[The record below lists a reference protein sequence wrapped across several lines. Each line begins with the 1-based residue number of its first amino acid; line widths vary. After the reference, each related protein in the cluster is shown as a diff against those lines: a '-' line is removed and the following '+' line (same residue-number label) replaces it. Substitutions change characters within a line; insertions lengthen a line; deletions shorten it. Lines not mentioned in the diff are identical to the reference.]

1 MIALFSRFIFRP
13 HSRGYLRLDRRYPG
27 DSCHIG
33 ESRWH
38 YSHEFAFGL
47 WSINVHGFG
56 LVLQIVGPFG
66 R

>member
-1 MIALFSRFIFRP
+1 MIALFNRFTFRP

-33 ESRWH
+33 ESFWH
-38 YSHEFAFGL
+38 YSHEFAFG
-47 WSINVHGFG
+47 
-56 LVLQIVGPFG
+56 